1 MGNRRRRSTTTTC
14 TDSTVRDR
22 ESLFNCVYI
31 PVRALGTVC
40 MYLCVFVQVRVWCG
54 PVWIRKVMCPHQEKE
69 PFLCESQ

>member
-1 MGNRRRRSTTTTC
+1 MGNRRRLSTTTTC

-40 MYLCVFVQVRVWCG
+40 MYLCVCAGKSLVWACVDQKG
-54 PVWIRKVMCPHQEKE
+54 DVPSPREGAILV
-69 PFLCESQ
+69 